1 MPLFSKHR
9 KYPIRR
15 DQYGR
20 SMRAQAFY
28 WFQRGYRPSEIIQ
41 QGLVKAKMKTLLRY
55 YADWKKRGGIPSVK
69 ILKEHMA
76 KHPEINYKVVS
87 TLALRLGITEEE
99 VSFRLQKPWGLVQL
113 LKGAT
118 PDADDINQTEIER
131 RLEAA
136 SRILSLADLF
146 GNRAEDFSIL
156 IGAIMRLRD
165 NQKLEIVKNNGIIQ
179 LIGVIKDKTSQ

>member
-28 WFQRGYRPSEIIQ
+28 WFQRGYRPSEIFKQ
-41 QGLVKAKMKTLLRY
+41 QLVKAKMKTLLRY
-55 YADWKKRGGIPSVK
+55 YTDWKKRDGIPSVK

-87 TLALRLGITEEE
+87 TLALRLGMTEEE
-99 VSFRLQKPWGLVQL
+99 VSFRLQKPWGLAQL

-118 PDADDINQTEIER
+118 PEADDNNQTEIER

-136 SRILSLADLF
+136 LRMLALADMF

-156 IGAIMRLRD
+156 VGAIMRLRD
-165 NQKLEIVKNNGIIQ
+165 GQQLEIVKITG
-179 LIGVIKDKTSQ
+179 

>member
-9 KYPIRR
+9 KHSIRR
-15 DQYGR
+15 DKYGR

-41 QGLVKAKMKTLLRY
+41 QGLVEAKMKTLLRY
-55 YADWKKRGGIPSVK
+55 YADWKKRDGIPSVK

-87 TLALRLGITEEE
+87 TLALRLGMTEEE
-99 VSFRLQKPWGLVQL
+99 VSFRLQKPWGLAQL

-118 PDADDINQTEIER
+118 PDAEDNNQTEIER

-136 SRILSLADLF
+136 LRILALADLF
-146 GNRAEDFSIL
+146 GNRAEDLSIL
-156 IGAIMRLRD
+156 ISAIMRLRD
-165 NQKLEIVKNNGIIQ
+165 GQKLEIVKNNGIIQ
-179 LIGVIKDKTSQ
+179 LTGVTTSKPSQ